1 MEKIKPAEAGGEY
14 TDINKTIAAIST
26 PVGTGGIAVIRVSG
40 ERAVQT
46 VDMVFR
52 GKEPLGQAPTH
63 TVHYGHIISADATV
77 IDEVLVTV
85 MRAPRTFTREDV
97 VEISTH
103 GGLAVS
109 RMVLERLIEAGA
121 YPAEAGEFTKR
132 AFLNGRIDLS
142 QAEAVIDIIS
152 ARTNEAQ
159 KNAQTQLAGT
169 LSSKIDALR
178 ETLISLSARMQV
190 AIDYP
195 DEDLEN
201 VTINEIERVCRDT
214 LAATR
219 ALLDTA
225 DSGRILREGIS
236 TAIIGR
242 PNVGKSSVL
251 NILSQTEKSI
261 VTDIPG
267 TTRDVVEEYVS
278 VGGVML
284 RLLDTAG
291 IRDTDD
297 AVEKIG
303 VERSRKSIE
312 EADLALAVINGSSE
326 FSDDDKAILRL
337 ADGKRCIVL
346 VNKSDLGASNTADD
360 VRDFCADCDVLE
372 VSAKTGA
379 GFDVFADRIAGLYG
393 SGALS
398 QSGGVIITN
407 ARHRAALSRAAEALE
422 KAADALVSG
431 MPQDIA
437 SIDISAAAQAL
448 GEITGAAIA
457 DDVVENI
464 FHNFCVGK

>member
-1 MEKIKPAEAGGEY
+1 M
-14 TDINKTIAAIST
+14 
-26 PVGTGGIAVIRVSG
+26 GTGGIAVIRISG
-40 ERAVQT
+40 SDAVET
-46 VDMVFR
+46 ADKVFR
-52 GKEPLGQAPTH
+52 GKTPLANAPTH
-63 TVHYGHIISADATV
+63 TVHYGHIVGGDGKV
-77 IDEVLVTV
+77 IDEALVSV

-103 GGLAVS
+103 GGVMAS
-109 RMVLERLIEAGA
+109 RATLSALIEAGA

-152 ARTNEAQ
+152 ARTDAARE
-159 KNAQTQLAGT
+159 NAQAQLAGT
-169 LSSKIDALR
+169 LSAHINGLR
-178 ETLISLSARMQV
+178 EELISLSARMQV

-195 DEDLEN
+195 DEDLEDI
-201 VTINEIERVCRDT
+201 TAAEIESICRRT
-214 LAATR
+214 LGSVR
-219 ALLDTA
+219 ELLSTA
-225 DSGRILREGIS
+225 DSGRILREGVS

-251 NILSQTEKSI
+251 NMLSQTEKSI

-291 IRDTDD
+291 IRETDD

-303 VERSRKSIE
+303 VERSRKSIS
-312 EADLALAVINGSSE
+312 EADMVLAVIDGAAGFCDE
-326 FSDDDKAILRL
+326 DREILRL
-337 ADGKRCIVL
+337 AENKRRIIL
-346 VNKSDLGASNTADD
+346 VNKSDLGADAALAEAHAYDAGGD
-360 VRDFCADCDVLE
+360 VFA
-372 VSAKTGA
+372 VSAKLGH
-379 GFDVFADRIAGLYG
+379 GFDALAARVAELYG
-393 SGALS
+393 SGSLPES
-398 QSGGVIITN
+398 IGGIITN
-407 ARHRAALSRAAEALE
+407 ARHKFALARAAQSLESAASAL
-422 KAADALVSG
+422 AAG

-448 GEITGAAIA
+448 GEITGAAVA
-457 DDVVENI
+457 DEIVENI